1 MHVNECSM
9 ACGEGLTATQPR
21 DVLFGDPSVNSVYLV
36 ELIDIGAAMEGQDCF
51 LRAKFCVY

>member
-1 MHVNECSM
+1 M